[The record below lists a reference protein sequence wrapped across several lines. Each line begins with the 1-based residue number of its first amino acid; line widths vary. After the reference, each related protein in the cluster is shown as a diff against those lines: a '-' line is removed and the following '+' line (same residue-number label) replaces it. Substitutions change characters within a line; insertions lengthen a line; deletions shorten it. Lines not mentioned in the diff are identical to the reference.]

1 MFGSI
6 SMKYYTELGPGPG
19 FFPFWLSAIM
29 GILTIVWLVRVLIG
43 PREPLPEGLLPNR
56 SGALRILSVLAALIV
71 YALVSDILGFRV
83 SMLAFLLFVLYG
95 PGRQSVPMTIA
106 IAILGSFGTYHLFH
120 DVLDTH
126 LPLSSIGILEDLGL

>member
-6 SMKYYTELGPGPG
+6 SMNYYTELGPGPG